1 MADSL
6 ALGDGDEFARAATQ
20 LGINLLGILAA
31 ALATL
36 AVQRAVWRHVPRVVP
51 RVVTVGHAPR

>member
-1 MADSL
+1 MAVSL
-6 ALGDGDEFARAATQ
+6 ALGGGDEFARAATQ
-20 LGINLLGILAA
+20 LGINLVGILAA